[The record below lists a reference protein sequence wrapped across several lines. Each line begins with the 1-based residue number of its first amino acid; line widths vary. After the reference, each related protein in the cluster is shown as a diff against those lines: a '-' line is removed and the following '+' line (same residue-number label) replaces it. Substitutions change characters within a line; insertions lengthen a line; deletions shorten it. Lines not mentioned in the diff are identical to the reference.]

1 MDQAAGNAP
10 ILQVRKLTKRFGGL
24 TAVKDLNFELRT
36 GEIFGLIGPNG
47 SGKSTAMKAIMGI
60 ERPTAGEVVFQ
71 GENIAG
77 LPAHKIARKGF
88 GMVFQHSR
96 PLNRQ
101 TVLENIMVALLPDS
115 LFMLF
120 ADKALTERAEWI
132 ANRVGLGAVMDRKP
146 PTLPFADLRRLELA
160 KAIAR
165 DPKVVLV
172 DEPFAGLTL
181 AEVGTFSELIRSF
194 RDEGRA
200 VMLVDHN
207 VKSVA
212 ALVDR
217 VLAMYLGEEIVTG
230 RADEVMKNETV
241 RRVYLGGA
249 IETSARPETSFKD
262 KVPLLQVENVSVHY
276 GKAQAL
282 ENVSIHV
289 HEGEFVSI
297 VGLNGAGK
305 TTLFNTISGFLPYS
319 GEIVRGGEK
328 LRGIKPGED
337 RPQRPGAMPGIA
349 RIVRRDERAGKSR
362 SRRSASDRRGEGEA
376 AQLAVR
382 TVSDPEGAPGPDGAD
397 AERRRAADAGNR
409 PRADDAAQNPD
420 PRRADAGA
428 GAGHSRI
435 AVEGAGKT
443 APDHADHRAARR
455 AERDFCL
462 AACRPRLCA
471 RACADRLG
479 RRSRPLRRRGG
490 CGLPLSQ
497 GRENFPSVP
506 PA

>member
-1 MDQAAGNAP
+1 MDATSNNP
-10 ILQVRKLTKRFGGL
+10 PVLEVRGLTKRFGGL
-24 TAVKDLNFELRT
+24 TAVKNLNLDLRA

-60 ERPTAGEVVFQ
+60 ERPTAGEVIFQ
-71 GENIAG
+71 GENVAG

-120 ADKALTERAEWI
+120 ADKALTERAKWI
-132 ANRVGLGAVMDRKP
+132 ANRVGLGAVMDRRP

-181 AEVGTFSELIRSF
+181 AEVGVFSELIRSF

-200 VMLVDHN
+200 VLLVDHN

-230 RADEVMKNETV
+230 RADEVMRNETV

-262 KVPLLQVENVSVHY
+262 KVPLLQVENVSVFY

-289 HEGEFVSI
+289 HQGEFVSV

-305 TTLFNTISGFLPYS
+305 TTLFNTISGFLPYT
-319 GEIVRGGEK
+319 GDIIRDGEK
-328 LRGIKPGED
+328 LRGISPARIARSGIVQCPESRELFGEMSVRENLDLGGQHLTDEARGKQLAWLFELFPILKQRQGQMAQTLSGGEQQMLAIGRALMMQPKILILDEPTLGLAPVILEQLSKALERLRQTTPITVLLGEQNVTFALPHAD
-337 RPQRPGAMPGIA
+337 RVYVLEHA
-349 RIVRRDERAGKSR
+349 RIVW
-362 SRRSASDRRGEGEA
+362 EGDPARFA
-376 AQLAVR
+376 A
-382 TVSDPEGAPGPDGAD
+382 E
-397 AERRRAADAGNR
+397 
-409 PRADDAAQNPD
+409 
-420 PRRADAGA
+420 AGA
-428 GAGHSRI
+428 GY
-435 AVEGAGKT
+435 
-443 APDHADHRAARR
+443 
-455 AERDFCL
+455 L
-462 AACRPRLCA
+462 
-471 RACADRLG
+471 
-479 RRSRPLRRRGG
+479 
-490 CGLPLSQ
+490 
-497 GRENFPSVP
+497 
-506 PA
+506 

>member
-1 MDQAAGNAP
+1 MKN
-10 ILQVRKLTKRFGGL
+10 LSL
-24 TAVKDLNFELRT
+24 DLRA

-47 SGKSTAMKAIMGI
+47 SGKSTAMKSIMGI
-60 ERPTAGEVVFQ
+60 ERPTAGEVIFQ
-71 GENIAG
+71 GENVAG
-77 LPAHKIARKGF
+77 LPPHKIARKGF

-120 ADKALTERAEWI
+120 ADKALTERAKWI
-132 ANRVGLGAVMDRKP
+132 ANRVGLGAVMDRRP

-200 VMLVDHN
+200 VLLVDHN

-230 RADEVMKNETV
+230 RADEVMRNETV

-262 KVPLLQVENVSVHY
+262 KVPLLQVENVSVYY

-289 HEGEFVSI
+289 HQGEFVSV

-305 TTLFNTISGFLPYS
+305 TTLFNTISGFLPYT
-319 GEIVRGGEK
+319 GEISATAKSCAAPARRGS
-328 LRGIKPGED
+328 P
-337 RPQRPGAMPGIA
+337 AA
-349 RIVRRDERAGKSR
+349 ASCNAR
-362 SRRSASDRRGEGEA
+362 SRASCSAR
-376 AQLAVR
+376 
-382 TVSDPEGAPGPDGAD
+382 
-397 AERRRAADAGNR
+397 
-409 PRADDAAQNPD
+409 
-420 PRRADAGA
+420 
-428 GAGHSRI
+428 
-435 AVEGAGKT
+435 
-443 APDHADHRAARR
+443 
-455 AERDFCL
+455 
-462 AACRPRLCA
+462 
-471 RACADRLG
+471 
-479 RRSRPLRRRGG
+479 
-490 CGLPLSQ
+490 
-497 GRENFPSVP
+497 
-506 PA
+506 